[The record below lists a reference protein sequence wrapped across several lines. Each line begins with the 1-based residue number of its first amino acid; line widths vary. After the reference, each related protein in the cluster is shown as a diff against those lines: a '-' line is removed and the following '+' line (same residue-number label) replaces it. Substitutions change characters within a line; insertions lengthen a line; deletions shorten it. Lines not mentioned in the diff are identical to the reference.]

1 VKKLYLITMFSAT
14 MVASSTL
21 LAEEK
26 VRSPADGFNI
36 HLLAPHRHED
46 GTVHG
51 PYHHYCKQ
59 INPEIMQCMIFLTD
73 DPNAELIEIEYFIDK
88 KLVRTNVTLAQW
100 NKHYHD
106 HKEEVESGR
115 VQVLDSPPTKAKDI
129 AEAASKTDGIIFH
142 LWPDGAKVPDG
153 DVMFPTA
160 LSHKHVEKLEIPK
173 DVR

>member
-1 VKKLYLITMFSAT
+1 MKKLYLITMFSAA

-26 VRSPADGFNI
+26 IRSPADGYNI

-59 INPEIMQCMIFLTD
+59 IKPEIMQCMIFLTD
-73 DPNAELIEIEYFIDK
+73 DPNAELVEIEYFIDK

-106 HKEEVESGR
+106 HTKEIASGR
-115 VQVLDSPPTKAKDI
+115 VQVLDAPPEKTKKI
-129 AEAASKTDGIIFH
+129 AESASKTDGIIFH
-142 LWPDGAKVPDG
+142 LWPMGAKVPNG
-153 DVMFPTA
+153 DVTFPTA
-160 LSHKHVEKLEIPK
+160 LSHKSVEKLEIPK
-173 DVR
+173 DAR